1 MTPRGFATSSAVAVL
16 VVGFLGGV
24 HPAGAADVAITQRDK
39 SFSEKSLTV
48 KSGDRVVFTNAD
60 GIVHNVYSA
69 TPGHEFELKTQK
81 PGQSDTVPFTKPGTV
96 EVQCAIH
103 PKMKLQVTVAP

>member
-1 MTPRGFATSSAVAVL
+1 MTPRGFVTSSVIAI
-16 VVGFLGGV
+16 VVGFLGGAR
-24 HPAGAADVAITQRDK
+24 PAGAADVNVTQRDRT
-39 SFSEKSLTV
+39 FSEKSVTV
-48 KSGDRVVFTNAD
+48 KTGDRVVFTNAD
-60 GIVHNVYSA
+60 GIVHNVYSV